1 MVKIQRANTILD
13 IDDEDVS
20 KYVNLGYNVIDDKG
34 NIIQE
39 AIPNDVGVLQRAYIE
54 HRRKIEHLENE
65 IKELRVRLQDAK
77 KVSKK
82 AQE

>member
-54 HRRKIEHLENE
+54 NKRKIEHLENE
-65 IKELRVRLQDAK
+65 IKELRIRLQDAK